1 MDEIIKTSRVEVI
14 DLKNLDSDLQGHLDR
29 AVEMTKTAFAPHSGF
44 KVGAAGLLDN
54 GVLASGNNQEN
65 DAYPSGMCAERV
77 LVYHVGANYPEAEL
91 LKLFIA
97 VDPESPSL
105 ETFTPPC
112 GACLQALIQ
121 LEKRQREPI
130 EVYIKS
136 GEKVFKARGIET
148 FLPFS
153 FDL

>member
-1 MDEIIKTSRVEVI
+1 MNEIIKTSRVEVLDI
-14 DLKNLDSDLQGHLDR
+14 EELNSDLKFLLEKSQG
-29 AVEMTKTAFAPHSGF
+29 MTKKAFAPHSGF
-44 KVGAAGLLDN
+44 KVGAAGQLSN
-54 GVLASGNNQEN
+54 GEIALGNNQEN

-77 LVYHVGANYPEAEL
+77 LVYHVGANYPEAKLQE
-91 LKLFIA
+91 LFIA
-97 VDPESPSL
+97 VDPEAKDS

-121 LEKRQREPI
+121 LEKRQKSPI
-130 EVYIKS
+130 RVFIKS
-136 GEKVFKARGIET
+136 GKKVFKAESIET